1 MIGNCGACLFVKY
14 EGMGK
19 EKMRSKTENYCSFI
33 DSCNGNNECRNIV
46 SICGRDR
53 EPECDKRRKNKA
65 GK

>member
-1 MIGNCGACLFVKY
+1 MIGNCGACLFMKY

-19 EKMRSKTENYCSFI
+19 EKNESKAENYCSFI

-46 SICGRDR
+46 SICDRDR